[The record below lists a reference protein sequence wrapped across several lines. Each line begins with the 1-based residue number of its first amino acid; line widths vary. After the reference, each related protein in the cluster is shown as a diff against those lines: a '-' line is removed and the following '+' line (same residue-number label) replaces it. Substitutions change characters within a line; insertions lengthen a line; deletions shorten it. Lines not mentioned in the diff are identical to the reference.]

1 MNYLRERVAYIKG
14 LAEGMKLDDSTDQG
28 KLLMAIIDVLDDI
41 ALAVDDMEEVQEEL
55 MDQVDNIDDDL
66 AEIEKIVYGDFELN
80 ESENDDT
87 FLGEFEC
94 PHCNEQIYLYSDM
107 IDKDSKTIQCP
118 KCEKDIE
125 VEFECDCEDD
135 DCNCG
140 NNGNSNE

>member
-41 ALAVDDMEEVQEEL
+41 ALAVDDIEEVQEEL
-55 MDQVDNIDDDL
+55 MDQIDNIDDDL
-66 AEIEKIVYGDFELN
+66 AEVEKIVYGDEQPDEDL
-80 ESENDDT
+80 DDT

-94 PHCNEQIYLYSDM
+94 PHCNQQIYLYSDM
-107 IDKDSKTIQCP
+107 IDRNSKTIQCP

-125 VEFECDCEDD
+125 VEFECDCDD
-135 DCNCG
+135 DNCNCG
-140 NNGNSNE
+140 DGSNSEE